1 MPGDESTLERFQTG
15 VCTVPEAVAIEVA
28 LEQSSEGV
36 DERFGLEGAI
46 CEVIVLTFG
55 ESADAVL
62 QVNEEVLV
70 S

>member
-1 MPGDESTLERFQTG
+1 M
-15 VCTVPEAVAIEVA
+15 PEAVAIEAA
-28 LEQSSEGV
+28 LEQSSGGG

-62 QVNEEVLV
+62 QVNEEVLLF
-70 S
+70 